1 MKKKRSKDK
10 DQKNIDGFHPIF
22 LDKISNLKN
31 QNKVSFE
38 FSESEEE
45 PEESKNPTDFKK
57 STNFLNLKES
67 EGFFSG
73 YSELTRLLIF
83 VIFLSLAGYIFY
95 VLVFER
101 SIQGKIMRF
110 VASVVPED

>member
-1 MKKKRSKDK
+1 MKKKRSSKSKSQKDV
-10 DQKNIDGFHPIF
+10 DGYHPIS
-22 LDKISNLKN
+22 LDKIFNPKN
-31 QNKVSFE
+31 HNKVSFKISDVNE
-38 FSESEEE
+38 DVVEENINRE
-45 PEESKNPTDFKK
+45 DIEKT
-57 STNFLNLKES
+57 TNDKT
-67 EGFFSG
+67 FFSG
-73 YSELTRLLIF
+73 YSELSRLLIF

>member
-1 MKKKRSKDK
+1 MKKKRSSKSK
-10 DQKNIDGFHPIF
+10 AQKSLDEYRPIT
-22 LDKISNLKN
+22 LDKFFNPKT
-31 QNKVSFE
+31 QNKVSFNI
-38 FSESEEE
+38 S
-45 PEESKNPTDFKK
+45 NTDRKDYDTDRENIGIIT
-57 STNFLNLKES
+57 STNDKT
-67 EGFFSG
+67 FFSG
-73 YSELTRLLIF
+73 YSELTRLIIF